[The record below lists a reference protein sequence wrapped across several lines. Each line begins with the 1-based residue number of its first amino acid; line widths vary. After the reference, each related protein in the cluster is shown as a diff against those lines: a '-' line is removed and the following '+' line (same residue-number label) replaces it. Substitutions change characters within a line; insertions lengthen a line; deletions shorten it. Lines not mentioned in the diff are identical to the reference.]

1 LFIPYRRD
9 LSTRRADTLA
19 VLALLATAFVAGA
32 PILTGGYLTYLDN
45 PPHLAELHAG
55 GAGWSYIAFAGLS
68 LDTLHSPLF
77 WPALAHTGPLLE
89 PIYAALVCLA
99 IAAPPLALYRVAR
112 RRVAPLPALLLSYV
126 LLIQRDTLVGS
137 AAATG
142 GMWTFY
148 LAAAA
153 WLLLADE
160 LARDERRVP
169 AIAALL
175 GFIGL
180 THLYIAEAAALLVLV
195 HVAWRR
201 GRGLRGDALACLLGL
216 AAAAAYWGPMA
227 LVNGL
232 GFRAPQNLALGE
244 LARLL
249 LLPTDTIHLL
259 AGAPLE
265 TLPLGL
271 EAIPILV
278 LLVAGVAGAVRAR
291 GDRLTRYG
299 ATIAVLVLVLLA
311 IAPALDLRVLGPNS
325 WRFLYIVRLGA
336 ALAALPLL
344 ARVPAAPR
352 VLPVAALVV
361 AASGALWGLPLR
373 RAVPPADG
381 PEMTDVRALWQWLAT
396 HARGERVYLQDT
408 FYAPPCDA
416 TLVRSHVLALTL
428 HEAGVEPLGPY
439 YGILPSASAAATTS
453 EFGTLFGRRFT
464 PRRGESVVLPTAA
477 WAVTHVVTSDV
488 YSAALLAG
496 DTREA
501 AFGRFTVF
509 APHAPTEPL
518 APRGTPVGDDGTA
531 LAFDLTGPTITAV
544 AYHPFWRVREG
555 NAQLVADPRGRIA
568 LVGAGRVV
576 IEYAPPTVW
585 PASVAGW
592 LGIAALWVRRRRRE
606 PARA

>member
-1 LFIPYRRD
+1 MFIPYRRD

-77 WPALAHTGPLLE
+77 WRALAHTGPLLE
-89 PIYAALVCLA
+89 PLYATLVCLA

-112 RRVAPLPALLLSYV
+112 RRVAPLPALLLAYV
-126 LLIQRDTLVGS
+126 LLVQRDTLVGS

-160 LARDERRVP
+160 LARPDGDRRVP

-195 HVAWRR
+195 HVVWRR
-201 GRGLRGDALACLLGL
+201 GRGLRGDALACLLAL

-232 GFRAPQNLALGE
+232 GFRAPQNLALGD

-259 AGAPLE
+259 AGAPIE

-278 LLVAGVAGAVRAR
+278 LLAAGVVGAVRAR
-291 GDRLTRYG
+291 GDRLARYG
-299 ATIAVLVLVLLA
+299 AAIAVVVLVLLA
-311 IAPALDLRVLGPNS
+311 IAPALDLRLLGPNS

-352 VLPVAALVV
+352 LLPAVAVVL

-373 RAVPPADG
+373 RAVPPSDG
-381 PEMTDVRALWQWLAT
+381 REMADVRALWQWLAT

-408 FYAPPCDA
+408 FYAPPYDA

-439 YGILPSASAAATTS
+439 YGILPSASSAATTS
-453 EFGTLFGRRFT
+453 EFGTLFGRRFA
-464 PRRGESVVLPTAA
+464 RRAGEGVMLPTAA
-477 WAVTHVVTSDV
+477 WAVTHVVTSDAT
-488 YSAALLAG
+488 SAALLAG
-496 DTREA
+496 YGREA

-509 APHAPTEPL
+509 APPAEPL
-518 APRGTPVGDDGTA
+518 APRGTPDGDT
-531 LAFDLTGPTITAV
+531 LAFELTGPTITAV

-568 LVGAGRVV
+568 LVGAGHVV
-576 IEYAPPTVW
+576 IEYAPPTTW

-592 LGIAALWVRRRRRE
+592 LGIAALWLRRRRR
-606 PARA
+606 AT